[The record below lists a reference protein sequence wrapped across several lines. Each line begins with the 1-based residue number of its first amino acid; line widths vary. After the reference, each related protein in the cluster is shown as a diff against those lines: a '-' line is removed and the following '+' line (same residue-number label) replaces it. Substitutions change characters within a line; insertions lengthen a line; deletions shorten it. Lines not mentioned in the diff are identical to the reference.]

1 MALRT
6 LARYIGREIAASTL
20 LVFAA
25 LLMLFSFFDLINELR
40 DLGQGSYRLGR
51 VLLFVLLNAPG
62 HAYELAPIAALI
74 GTLTAL
80 SLLVANSEYTVM
92 RTGGASIVQIGWAIG
107 RVGLALVL
115 ATFLLG
121 ELVAPASEQLAQ
133 QVRLQAVKGMV
144 AHEFRSGFWFKQDK
158 TFVNVQH
165 VLPNNTLMGVRI
177 FEFSADWR
185 LKELRFA
192 EFANFR
198 GERQWRLQKVIHT
211 HFDEAGARISRE
223 DEAHWDTVL
232 APAMFDGLQ
241 VAPEMLSLGSLYQNI
256 VHLQENSQKASRF
269 EIAFWTKTVYPAS
282 ILVLMVMAIPFAQ
295 FRRRS
300 GGLGW
305 RIFSGI
311 MLGLGFLLLNRLFSY
326 LGLLYDWLPLLSAL
340 APSSVFLCAALAMLW
355 HVERR

>member
-1 MALRT
+1 MKT
-6 LARYIGREIAASTL
+6 LSRYIGREVGASTL

-40 DLGQGSYRLGR
+40 DLGQGNYRLGR
-51 VLLFVLLNAPG
+51 VLFYVLLNAPG

-74 GTLTAL
+74 GTLTAM
-80 SLLVANSEYTVM
+80 SVLVANSELTVM
-92 RTGGASIVQIGWAIG
+92 RTGGASIYQIGWAMG

-165 VLPNNTLMGVRI
+165 VLPGNTLMGVRI
-177 FEFSADWR
+177 FEFSPDWR
-185 LKELRFA
+185 LTELKLA
-192 EFANFR
+192 EFANFL
-198 GERQWRLQKVIHT
+198 GDRQWRLQKVTRT
-211 HFDEAGARISRE
+211 HFAAAGATISRQE
-223 DEAHWDTVL
+223 VEHWDTVL

-241 VAPEMLSLGSLYQNI
+241 VAPEMLSIASLYQNI
-256 VHLQENSQKASRF
+256 RHLRDNSQKASRF
-269 EIAFWTKTVYPAS
+269 EIAFWTKAVYPAS
-282 ILVLMVMAIPFAQ
+282 ILVLMIMAIPFSQ
-295 FRRRS
+295 FKRRS

-305 RIFSGI
+305 RVFSGI
-311 MLGLGFLLLNRLFSY
+311 MLGLAFLLLSRLFSY
-326 LGLLYDWLPLLSAL
+326 LGLLYDWPALLSAV
-340 APSSVFLCAALAMLW
+340 APSLVFLLAAATLLW
-355 HVERR
+355 RMERR

>member
-1 MALRT
+1 MKT
-6 LARYIGREIAASTL
+6 LSRYLGREIGAATL

-25 LLMLFSFFDLINELR
+25 LVMLFSFFDLINELR

-80 SLLVANSEYTVM
+80 SVLVANSEFTVM
-92 RTGGASIVQIGWAIG
+92 RTGGASLVQVSRAIG
-107 RVGLALVL
+107 RVGLALLL

-133 QVRLQAVKGMV
+133 QVRLQSTKGMV
-144 AHEFRSGFWFKQDK
+144 AQEFRTGFWFKQEK

-177 FEFSADWR
+177 FEFSPDWR
-185 LKELRFA
+185 LRELRFA
-192 EFANFR
+192 EFANFL
-198 GERQWRLQKVIHT
+198 GERQWRLQKVT
-211 HFDEAGARISRE
+211 RTEFGAEGAKISRQE
-223 DEAHWDTVL
+223 EESWSTVL

-241 VAPEMLSLGSLYQNI
+241 VAPEMLSLTSLYQNI
-256 VHLQENSQKASRF
+256 AHLQQNGQKASRF
-269 EIAFWTKTVYPAS
+269 EIAFWTKALYPAS
-282 ILVLMVMAIPFAQ
+282 ILVLMAMAIPFAQ
-295 FRRRS
+295 FQRRA

-311 MLGLGFLLLNRLFSY
+311 MLGLVFMLLNRLFSY
-326 LGLLYDWLPLLSAL
+326 LGLLYDWPPILSAL
-340 APSSVFLCAALAMLW
+340 LPSLFFLSAAVGLIWRM
-355 HVERR
+355 ERR